1 MTYFFD
7 VMSTL
12 IYDPFLI
19 DVPKELNQDLR
30 TFLSDKD
37 RYAWIDFELGNID
50 EAEFARRFSADGTQA
65 YTMRDI
71 IWNRYR
77 WLDGMQE
84 LLLSL
89 RAQGHTICTLSNYPS
104 WYHELDRRV
113 QLSNYVDH
121 HFVSYKLRARKP
133 SPEAYTIPLKTMK
146 CTPEHAIF
154 IDDRPENCEAAQR
167 LGIRAIQ
174 FHNAPQLKEEL

>member
-19 DVPKELNQDLR
+19 DVPRELNQDLR

-37 RYAWIDFELGNID
+37 RYAWIDFELGDID
-50 EAEFARRFSADGTQA
+50 EAEFARRFSKDGKQA
-65 YTMRDI
+65 YAMRDI
-71 IWNRYR
+71 IWANYR
-77 WLDGMQE
+77 WLDGMKE
-84 LLLSL
+84 LLISL
-89 RAQGHTICTLSNYPS
+89 REQGNTICTLSNYPT

-113 QLSNYVDH
+113 SLSPYVDH

-133 SPEAYTIPLKTMK
+133 SPKAYTIPLETVK
-146 CTPEHAIF
+146 CTPEQAIF
-154 IDDRPENCEAAQR
+154 IDDRKENCEAAQA
-167 LGIRAIQ
+167 LGIRAILFQ
-174 FHNAPQLKEEL
+174 NAIQLKEEL